1 MNHSND
7 SNTPS
12 SKDGVKQPEYIRHK
26 GHLPSLGDVDVYVE
40 NVNSAPTC
48 ALVYGKLNGKSLVR
62 IHSKCFYGDVL
73 GLEDCDCRDQLQLSM
88 QLIAQEGS
96 GLLIYMDQEGRSL
109 GLANKAKGY
118 QVTQRD
124 GLDTFAA
131 YRHLGL
137 PEDARTYE
145 SAINIL
151 RYLKLQRIRL
161 LTNNPDKIASLINAG
176 LDVDREPLITDAS
189 SHAASYLSAKRE
201 KGHLL

>member
-1 MNHSND
+1 M
-7 SNTPS
+7 
-12 SKDGVKQPEYIRHK
+12 
-26 GHLPSLGDVDVYVE
+26 GDVDVYVE
-40 NVNSAPTC
+40 NVESSPAC
-48 ALVYGKLNGKSLVR
+48 AFVCGKIGDDTLVR
-62 IHSKCFYGDVL
+62 IHSKCLYGDVL
-73 GLEDCDCRDQLQLSM
+73 GSEDCDCRDQLQLSM

-118 QVTQRD
+118 QASQRD

-151 RYLKLQRIRL
+151 RFLKLQRIRL
-161 LTNNPDKIASLINAG
+161 LTNNPDKITPLINAG
-176 LDVDREPLITDAS
+176 FDVNREPLIINALPR
-189 SHAASYLSAKRE
+189 AASYLSAKRK